1 MGYTYDDVERG
12 VLTTAG
18 PAGTLIAGIV
28 VPVDEISYFDFVVMG
43 RDTGGNSW
51 ACRYQACWE
60 SDSAGSITRVGP
72 DIIDAFRGV
81 GAIDW
86 GVSLEIDG
94 NGTLRFRS
102 YGAAGGGLDTRWDWR
117 GRIIRISGPL
127 SQPSAYEG

>member
-12 VLTTAG
+12 QLTLGG
-18 PAGTLIAGIV
+18 PAGVLIAGID
-28 VPVDEISYFDFVVMG
+28 VPLDQFSYFDFVVMG
-43 RDTGGNSW
+43 RDLSGRSW
-51 ACRYQACWE
+51 GCRYQAAWE
-60 SDSAGSITRVGP
+60 SDSSGVLTRVGP

-86 GVSLEIDG
+86 GISLEVDG
-94 NGTLRFRS
+94 NGTLQFRAYGS
-102 YGAAGGGLDTRWDWR
+102 YGGEDTRWDWR